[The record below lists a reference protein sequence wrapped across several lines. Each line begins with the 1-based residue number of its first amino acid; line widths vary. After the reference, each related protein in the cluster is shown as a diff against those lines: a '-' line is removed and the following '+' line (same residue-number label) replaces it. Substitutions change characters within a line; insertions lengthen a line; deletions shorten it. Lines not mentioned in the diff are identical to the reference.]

1 LKIEL
6 SATDILHHLM
16 DYYQEQFGTK
26 LGATVRGKLLNDP
39 LRCVLEVD
47 PIIEDDEP
55 KEEKPEDVDL

>member
-1 LKIEL
+1 
-6 SATDILHHLM
+6 M